1 MTNAKDAMLPMTFF
15 NIRFPI
21 KYEVNVKR
29 AVTKAMFSNI
39 AEPYRDSKAK
49 RSINNKIVKQPK
61 ILPTITSFFIFSFFV
76 ISSVITLPP
85 KSLILLLSI

>member
-21 KYEVNVKR
+21 KYEMNVKR
-29 AVTKAMFSNI
+29 AITKVIFSNI
-39 AEPYRDSKAK
+39 DEPYRDSKTK

-61 ILPTITSFFIFSFFV
+61 TLPTITSFFIFFLRF
-76 ISSVITLPP
+76 LQ
-85 KSLILLLSI
+85 SLLYLLKF